1 MSFKDW
7 ITEGT
12 VLKTQD
18 EAIWIKRWGT
28 FDAFQWLG
36 RCAKVD
42 EGTENLGDISVTQR
56 LNPRGGLER
65 DSVLTGAPGEASTTL
80 TIKRLQADK
89 KKTDLRNCFW
99 NVDQRTQCGGMDS
112 DSWNKW
118 DEIIRYCYGKATERG
133 IPGTAYD
140 GDNEEQVVTFPWKAL
155 WIDDIYRVQGEIATG
170 IFEEDQM
177 FLAVSSCQPAR
188 CPDICDDQEDCIV
201 VAVTESNTDSTPFL
215 GINLA
220 GGDLDSWTQ
229 TAISEWG
236 ATDHPTDIACVG
248 QFVVV
253 TSNAGANVMYS
264 DDLGTTQVH
273 SANADMA
280 TYEPN
285 CVDMLDQSFIVV
297 GGDAGYI
304 YASYDAARTWET
316 LDAGNA
322 TTFAITD
329 VMIARD
335 NPLVIYAVSSADDVC
350 IKTENGGRT
359 WYAQATTGTGGGLL
373 SLFVLNQSHVLVGTD
388 NGELYETT
396 DGGDTWTEQT
406 ELPGLT
412 TKASTN
418 IVDIKGCGCGS
429 LGLVTNNSDDNE
441 SFFFRN
447 VDSGAD
453 GKWFQPT
460 EMETVASGYSY
471 EEVACCGSSHFV
483 AVGGDTTVGIIAM
496 LAR

>member
-1 MSFKDW
+1 MSFRDW

-12 VLKTQD
+12 VLKSQD
-18 EAIWIKRWGT
+18 EAIWIKRANT

-42 EGTENLGDISVTQR
+42 EGTENLGDLTVTQR

-65 DSVLTGAPGEASTTL
+65 DSVLSGAPGEATTTL
-80 TIKRLQADK
+80 TLKRLQADK
-89 KKTDLRNCFW
+89 KKSDLRNCFW
-99 NVDQRTQCGGMDS
+99 NLDQRTQCGGMDS
-112 DSWNKW
+112 DAWNKW
-118 DEIIRYCYGKATERG
+118 DEIIRHCYGKATERG

-140 GDNEEQVVTFPWKAL
+140 GDNEEQVVTFPWKSL
-155 WIDDIYRVQGEIATG
+155 YIDDLYRVQGEIATAA
-170 IFEEDQM
+170 IAATQM
-177 FLAVSSCQPAR
+177 FIAVSSCQPAR

-201 VAVTESNTDSTPFL
+201 VAVTESKTALTPYL

-229 TAISEWG
+229 TAITGWG

-297 GGDAGYI
+297 GGDAGYM
-304 YASYDAARTWET
+304 YGSYDGARTWET
-316 LDAGNA
+316 LDEGNA

-335 NPLVIYAVSSADDVC
+335 NPLVIYAVS
-350 IKTENGGRT
+350 N
-359 WYAQATTGTGGGLL
+359 
-373 SLFVLNQSHVLVGTD
+373 
-388 NGELYETT
+388 
-396 DGGDTWTEQT
+396 
-406 ELPGLT
+406 T
-412 TKASTN
+412 TKANTD
-418 IVDIKGCGCGS
+418 IVDIKGCGCGDI
-429 LGLVTNNSDDNE
+429 GLVTNNSSDDE
-441 SFFFRN
+441 SFFYRN
-447 VDSGAD
+447 VDSGAS
-453 GKWFQPT
+453 GKWFKPE
-460 EMETVASGYSY
+460 EMETVAAGYSY

-483 AVGGDTTVGIIAM
+483 AVGGDTTIGNIAM